1 MNYKETLDYLYAK
14 LPMFT
19 RVGSTAI
26 RPGLKNIEAFC
37 SKLGSPEKKFKSI
50 HIGGTNGKGSTSHML
65 ASIFQKAGYKTGLYT
80 SPHLVDFRERIRV
93 NGTMIPQTE
102 VVNFVESNKDYI
114 ESLQPS
120 FFEVTVALAFNYFAE
135 QEVDIA
141 IIEVGLGGRLDST
154 NIIQP
159 ELSIITNISKDHTN
173 LLGNT
178 LGEIA
183 NEKAGIIKE
192 NTPVI
197 IGEYAEET
205 APVFQEKAE
214 STSSKILFA
223 NQQYSILVNST
234 TNSFLSVDVYKGE
247 KVYLKN
253 LELDLTGTYQ
263 SKNILGV
270 IAAVDLL
277 NLGGW
282 TLSEQH
288 LRDALK
294 EVKSATGLLGRW
306 HKLSDNPLSYCDTG
320 HNEAGIQEVLK
331 NIDNITYTNLHFVI
345 GMVKDKDISTVLSLL
360 PKKATYYFCKP
371 EMERGMDPVEL
382 QQMANKYNLTGNV
395 CNSVPKAYESAQ
407 QNCAINDLIFVGGS
421 TFVVAEII

>member
-1 MNYKETLDYLYAK
+1 
-14 LPMFT
+14 MFT

-26 RPGLKNIEAFC
+26 RPGLKNIEEFC
-37 SKLGSPEKKFKSI
+37 AKLQSPEKKFKSI

-80 SPHLVDFRERIRV
+80 SPHLVDFRERIRID
-93 NGTMIPQTE
+93 GEMIPQQE
-102 VVNFVESNKDYI
+102 VVDFIDSNSALI

-120 FFEVTVALAFNYFAE
+120 FFEVTVAMAFNYFAN
-135 QEVDIA
+135 QKVDIA

-154 NIIQP
+154 NIIKP

-183 NEKAGIIKE
+183 TEKAGIIKDHI
-192 NTPVI
+192 PVI

-205 APVFQEKAE
+205 ATVFQEKAK
-214 STSSKILFA
+214 STSSEIIFA
-223 NQQYSILVNST
+223 DQHYTTLVKSSKNT
-234 TNSFLSVDVYKGE
+234 FLSLDVFKE
-247 KVYLKN
+247 QEIYLEN

-263 SKNILGV
+263 NKNIKGV
-270 IAAVDLL
+270 IAAIDIL
-277 NLGGW
+277 NSGDW
-282 TLSEQH
+282 KLSEQN

-320 HNEAGIQEVLK
+320 HNEAGIMEVMK
-331 NIDNITYTNLHFVI
+331 NIENIPYTNLHFVI
-345 GMVKDKDISTVLSLL
+345 GMVKDKDISTILSLL

-371 EMERGMDPVEL
+371 EMERGMDPFEL
-382 QQMANKYNLTGNV
+382 QQMAKKYNLTGEVYNDV
-395 CNSVPKAYESAQ
+395 KKAFEAAK
-407 QNCAINDLIFVGGS
+407 QNYMLKDLIFVGGS